1 MKLWEYSGKKVRITM
16 DDGQVFEGIAYDYTS
31 ALDNEPDPESIS
43 IGVFE
48 LYSPEI
54 KKIELI
60 D

>member
-1 MKLWEYSGKKVRITM
+1 MKVGEYSGKKVRITM
-16 DDGQVFEGIAYDYTS
+16 DYGQVFEGIAYDYTS

-48 LYSPEI
+48 LDAPES
-54 KKIELI
+54 KKIEVI